1 MLHAGHES
9 IGGVHCGDAVDT
21 GLDSGTADQEAVSG
35 LVAAL
40 GRGIDDKVD
49 LVSQD
54 QVHNSRGFL
63 RDLVDLSRLH
73 TCFIQSSCGTSG
85 SINGVSQL
93 FEASSDFNGFT
104 LIRILHGDDHVLIL
118 GQFYACSQEC
128 LVQSLIEGLGDT
140 QTLTGR
146 LHLRS

>member
-9 IGGVHCGDAVDT
+9 IGGVHCGDAVNT
-21 GLDSGTADQEAVSG
+21 GLDSGTTDQEAVSG

-40 GRGIDDKVD
+40 SRGIDDKVD

-54 QVHNSRGFL
+54 QVHNGRGFL

-73 TCFIQSSCGTSG
+73 TCLIQSSCGTSG
-85 SINGVSQL
+85 SVDGVSQL
-93 FEASSDFNGFT
+93 FEASSDFNGFS
-104 LIRILHGDDHVLIL
+104 LIRILYGDDHVLIL
-118 GQFYACSQEC
+118 GQFYTCSQEC
-128 LVQSLIEGLGDT
+128 LIQCLVEALGNT
-140 QTLTGR
+140 QALTGG